1 MKKFALLLVL
11 ILTISCCFVACEEP
25 TGTNSATPTPTA
37 TIEATPTVT
46 VTPTPT
52 PEATPTPTAKPTP
65 TPTPEPSGNKFKY
78 RGITLVLPKG
88 YTTSENSGIVIV
100 YTDKYPTNAD
110 NITLTFSG
118 KDSINNQQKSVY
130 ESYYSQILESF
141 SGLKVFEKTKT
152 NGIDTLIMKYT
163 ATTSGIAMTQTQ
175 YVYFLKNETIVV
187 TFTDVTGKHNQEF
200 AQIINNIQF
209 N

>member
-1 MKKFALLLVL
+1 MKKIALLLVF
-11 ILTISCCFVACEEP
+11 ILTITCCFVACEEP
-25 TGTNSATPTPTA
+25 TGTNLATPTPT
-37 TIEATPTVT
+37 
-46 VTPTPT
+46 PTPV
-52 PEATPTPTAKPTP
+52 ATPTPTAKPTP
-65 TPTPEPSGNKFKY
+65 TATPEPSGNKFTY

-88 YTTSENSGIVIV
+88 YATSENSGIVIV
-100 YTDKYPTNAD
+100 YTDKYPTDTD

-130 ESYYSQILESF
+130 EAYYSQILESF
-141 SGLKVFEKTKT
+141 SGLSIFEKTKT

-163 ATTSGIAMTQTQ
+163 STTSGITMTQTQ
-175 YVYFLKNETIVV
+175 YVYFLDNETIVI
-187 TFTDVTGKHNQEF
+187 TLTDVTGKHNQEF